1 MVSFEVLKV
10 LTQISLK
17 IASLL
22 HNYMNAVNIIIEQQ
36 FNKEINM

>member
-10 LTQISLK
+10 LMQISLK

-22 HNYMNAVNIIIEQQ
+22 QNYMNAVNIIIE
-36 FNKEINM
+36 